1 MWDTFI
7 GAGAALAGVGLA
19 SSTQL
24 LADRRARA
32 EQHRRQVAA
41 LVGALL
47 KAVLAYRELY
57 WLRVAAMRSAEPE
70 TAPDRAALYRAR
82 SAVTEAKDDLALVTD
97 DATLID
103 AAETAVWSAIEL
115 SDIAL
120 GPVTEGRF
128 SEAVETELAAGRERT
143 RDTHTALRR
152 AGAEYVHRI

>member
-1 MWDTFI
+1 MWDTLI
-7 GAGAALAGVGLA
+7 GAGTALAGVALA

-32 EQHRRQVAA
+32 EQHRRQVAG

-57 WLRVAAMRSAEPE
+57 WLRIAAIRNGEPDN
-70 TAPDRAALYRAR
+70 APDCAARYRAR
-82 SAVTEAKDDLALVTD
+82 SVVTETKDDLALAAN
-97 DATLID
+97 DAELL
-103 AAETAVWSAIEL
+103 AVAETAAWSAIEL
-115 SDIAL
+115 SDIEL

-143 RDTHTALRR
+143 RNAHSALRLV
-152 AGAEYVHRI
+152 GAAYVHRP